1 MITIN
6 LTLLIEFG
14 LFILFLWVANKMMFR
29 PILRVM
35 DEREEKITGDTTNA
49 ERDSAEA
56 QMAEERFIAQITDAH
71 QEAARRLRHARQE
84 AYAHNRVQLEQHR
97 IQAERELLVH
107 HDEVQRALEA
117 QRQQYGEQLPV
128 LVDAIDRQL
137 RMKGRLL

>member
-56 QMAEERFIAQITDAH
+56 QMAEERFITQITDAH
-71 QEAARRLRHARQE
+71 QEAARRLRHAGRRPM
-84 AYAHNRVQLEQHR
+84 HTTVCSLNSIGSRR
-97 IQAERELLVH
+97 NGNFWFIMTKCSVH
-107 HDEVQRALEA
+107 WKRNANSTGIICPCWLMPLIASFE
-117 QRQQYGEQLPV
+117 
-128 LVDAIDRQL
+128 
-137 RMKGRLL
+137 

>member
-1 MITIN
+1 MIDIN
-6 LTLLIEFG
+6 QTLPLEFV
-14 LFILFLWVANKMMFR
+14 LFILFLWVANKLMFR

-35 DEREEKITGDTTNA
+35 DEREEKIADDTTNA
-49 ERDSAEA
+49 ERESAEA

-84 AYAHNRVQLEQHR
+84 AYARNRAQLEQHR
-97 IQAERELLVH
+97 IQAERELLTH
-107 HDEVQRALEA
+107 HDEVQRALETE
-117 QRQQYGEQLPV
+117 RQQYGEHLPV